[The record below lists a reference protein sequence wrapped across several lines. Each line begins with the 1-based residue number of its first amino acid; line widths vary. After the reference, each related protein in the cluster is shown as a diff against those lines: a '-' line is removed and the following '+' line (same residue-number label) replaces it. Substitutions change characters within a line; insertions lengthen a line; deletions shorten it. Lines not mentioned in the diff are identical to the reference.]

1 MPPHRVKAE
10 PLNPTVANQAPEG
23 PLAIIAGGGT
33 LPSTLAEAA
42 MARGR
47 MVHVLAIRGEADGAI
62 MRFPHTWLKWGEVGK
77 LFATL
82 DDQGCRDLVIIGA
95 VTRPDLANVR
105 FDFGAIKNLPFLLSL
120 GIGGDDHVLSSVVRF
135 LEGKGYRVH
144 GAGEV
149 APELLAGEG
158 KLGTKAPSPEDR
170 SDIEVGFSVVAALGR
185 LDVGQAA
192 VVVKGRVLA
201 VEAAEGTDAMLARC
215 AELRHSGSGRRRAP
229 AGVLVKAP
237 KPGQEERV
245 DMPAIGRD
253 TVDKAAQAGLA
264 GIAVAAGRVLIAER
278 AATIAAADEHGL
290 FLFGQNLAPVS
301 DA

>member
-1 MPPHRVKAE
+1 MSQRRAKAE
-10 PLNPTVANQAPEG
+10 LSPSAADLDTKQHG

-33 LPSTLAEAA
+33 LPIALAAA
-42 MARGR
+42 AAAQGR
-47 MVHVLAIRGEADGAI
+47 AVHVLGIRGEADAKI
-62 MRFPHTWLKWGEVGK
+62 SRFPHTWLKWGEVGK

-82 DDQGCRDLVIIGA
+82 EELGCRDLVIIGS
-95 VTRPDLANVR
+95 VSRPDLANVR
-105 FDFGAIKNLPFLLSL
+105 FDFGAIKNLPFLLGL
-120 GIGGDDHVLSSVVRF
+120 GVGGDDQVLSSVVRF
-135 LEGKGYRVH
+135 LEGKGYRVF

-149 APELLAGEG
+149 APELLAAEG
-158 KLGTKAPSPEDR
+158 TIGPKAPSPDDR
-170 SDIEVGFSVVAALGR
+170 ADIETGFRVVSALGR

-215 AELRHSGSGRRRAP
+215 AELRKGARRRGL

-245 DMPAIGRD
+245 DLPTIGPD
-253 TVDKAAQAGLA
+253 TVEMAAQAGLA
-264 GIAVAAGRVLIAER
+264 GIAVAAGRVLIADR
-278 AATIAAADEHGL
+278 DATIAAAGQHGL
-290 FLFGQNLAPVS
+290 FLVGQKLARDQ